1 LTWVHLWYLMMKR
14 GKIKGKW
21 ELTKVENNLKDL
33 FRPNFP
39 WKGGF
44 GGVECHGVGN
54 NLKSHLFPFLSRTP
68 KAEKFTEG

>member
-1 LTWVHLWYLMMKR
+1 LTWVHLWYLMMK

-54 NLKSHLFPFLSRTP
+54 SMKSILPSSAGHQKLRIHR
-68 KAEKFTEG
+68 G